1 MYATL
6 RVLELI
12 QKGFDLDN
20 EIDKLPKTYSTEEI
34 KVPVSEDKKFEL
46 MKWIKEILSKRPSY
60 LPEVKKVI
68 DIDGVRINFE
78 NGWALVRASNT
89 TPVLVTRYEATD
101 EKSLQKYQQSVQR
114 LINEAQETL

>member
-1 MYATL
+1 M

-20 EIDKLPKTYSTEEI
+20 EIDKLPHTYSTEEI
-34 KVPVSEDKKFEL
+34 KVPVSEEKKFEL
-46 MKWIKEILSKRPSY
+46 MRWIKEILYRRPPY

-68 DIDGVRINFE
+68 DIDGVRINFD

-89 TPVLVTRYEATD
+89 TPVLVTRYEAID
-101 EKSLQKYQQSVQR
+101 KNSLQKYQQSVQR
-114 LINEAQETL
+114 LIQEAQETL